1 MNNLAFGCSHTY
13 GIGVQPHEAWPALLG
28 ATNCGVP
35 GCSSDLIARIM
46 PALLAEH
53 TPAIVYVLWPDWS
66 RFEYAEHGKITQS
79 LATDANRIYFMDT
92 ATDEWLHENFN
103 KQVNTVKQLCK
114 DITLIDMTLYDLI
127 PYMDHADRWPLSK
140 LGHHY
145 DHTWHQQVADIF
157 NAKT

>member
-1 MNNLAFGCSHTY
+1 
-13 GIGVQPHEAWPALLG
+13 
-28 ATNCGVP
+28 
-35 GCSSDLIARIM
+35 
-46 PALLAEH
+46 
-53 TPAIVYVLWPDWS
+53 
-66 RFEYAEHGKITQS
+66 
-79 LATDANRIYFMDT
+79 MDT